1 MTGRVSYLAGMAA
14 EDSVLRGY
22 EREGYETVA
31 RRWRGS
37 GGEIDLVLR
46 DRDGFVFVEV
56 KKARDLARAA
66 QRLSQAQLARI
77 CQSACEFL
85 GSVPGGMLMDMRFD
99 RAMRPVAS
107 TMARSKRMSRYRNIT
122 M

>member
-14 EDSVLRGY
+14 EDSVVLGY

-56 KKARDLARAA
+56 KKTRDLARAA

-99 RAMRPVAS
+99 LAMVDATGR
-107 TMARSKRMSRYRNIT
+107 MARYRNIT